1 MKLHKRKLLFFISI
15 VISLVFTYF
24 FVLVFAKEFIYK
36 ERERLYR
43 IVGPE
48 IQVIVKDVYV
58 CTSDGQSLSKQEGD
72 SYYIVPKE
80 MERIY
85 ICGTLE
91 NSNYQL
97 VTIYLSKYGDAF
109 FGTSDML
116 KEGPFIMDV
125 KSTASLKAGVYQADL
140 YIVKGKP
147 AVSVGFK
154 VEK

>member
-15 VISLVFTYF
+15 VISLAFTYS
-24 FVLVFAKEFIYK
+24 VVSIFAREFIFK

-48 IQVIVKDVYV
+48 IQVTVNDVRV
-58 CTSDGQSLSKQEGD
+58 CTSDGQSLSKQEG
-72 SYYIVPKE
+72 SSVYVVPKE

-91 NSNYQL
+91 NADHEL
-97 VTIYLSKYGDAF
+97 ITIYLSKYGDAF

-147 AVSVGFK
+147 AVSVGFR